1 MVERDLAK
9 VDVAGSIPVFR
20 SYIIKSSTGFSC
32 CDAICG
38 NGSMVERDLAKVD
51 VAGSI
56 PVFRSTTKRFGFF
69 LNRFFIYSL
78 YQTVKTAVSRI
89 KMKRALTRCIL

>member
-69 LNRFFIYSL
+69 SESLFYLQFISNCKNCC
-78 YQTVKTAVSRI
+78 VKD
-89 KMKRALTRCIL
+89 

>member
-20 SYIIKSSTGFSC
+20 SYITKSSTVFSC

-69 LNRFFIYSL
+69 SESLFYFIIERFPREGNKGNF
-78 YQTVKTAVSRI
+78 KT
-89 KMKRALTRCIL
+89 